1 MVNMPVE
8 CIICGTNKNP
18 SLMISIDTCKDCSN
32 GFRQCKQCFSSSVA
46 SSWKDG
52 ACPECSYNSATAT
65 ATASVSVS
73 SRMTNSKP
81 SIIDTLSTLGWVLF
95 ALTGLSGLFLLNQD
109 GGGILGVSLI
119 IAGVFQLSIFLG
131 FSAIID
137 QLYKINVNTS
147 KSDKA
152 DS

>member
-1 MVNMPVE
+1 MSE
-8 CIICGTNKNP
+8 RTCISCNKSSKVAVWSRGLCPRCGFQNNDESGELQTRESTNAHQK
-18 SLMISIDTCKDCSN
+18 
-32 GFRQCKQCFSSSVA
+32 SS
-46 SSWKDG
+46 
-52 ACPECSYNSATAT
+52 
-65 ATASVSVS
+65 
-73 SRMTNSKP
+73 SKP

-95 ALTGLSGLFLLNQD
+95 AMTGLSGLFLIAQD
-109 GGGILGVSLI
+109 GGGILGASLI

-147 KSDKA
+147 KPDKA